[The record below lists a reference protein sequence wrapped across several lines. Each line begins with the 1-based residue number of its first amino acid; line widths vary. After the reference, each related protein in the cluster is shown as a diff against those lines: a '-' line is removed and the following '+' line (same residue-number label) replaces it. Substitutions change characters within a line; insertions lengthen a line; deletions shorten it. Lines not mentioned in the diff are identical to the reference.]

1 MIKGFKDFLLR
12 GNVVDL
18 AVGVVI
24 GAAFTTIVGSLVE
37 DMKTVINQ
45 IAQHA
50 GNATPTWQGSA
61 GVAFD
66 GTHTDWN
73 KAALTMNQLLEQIKT
88 QLTNGF
94 AGYEDQDAAAARG
107 LNTSV

>member
-1 MIKGFKDFLLR
+1 MLNLPGA
-12 GNVVDL
+12 GGGAGVTVNVADGQ
-18 AVGVVI
+18 AT
-24 GAAFTTIVGSLVE
+24 AAKVGSLVE

-88 QLTNGF
+88 KLTNGF

>member
-1 MIKGFKDFLLR
+1 MLNLPGA
-12 GNVVDL
+12 GGGAGVTVNVADGQ
-18 AVGVVI
+18 AT
-24 GAAFTTIVGSLVE
+24 AAKVGSLVE

-50 GNATPTWQGSA
+50 GNAIPTWQGSA